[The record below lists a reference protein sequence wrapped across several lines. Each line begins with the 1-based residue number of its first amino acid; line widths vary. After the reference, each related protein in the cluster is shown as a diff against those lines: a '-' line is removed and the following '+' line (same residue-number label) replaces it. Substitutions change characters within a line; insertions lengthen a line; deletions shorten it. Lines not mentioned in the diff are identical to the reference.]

1 MGNTNSSITFKDLKA
16 VDYTFDN
23 VDDDGLINLQTFKR
37 HRCLREVGLPYR
49 KANSRRVVER
59 SKRRESRPYL
69 SLSGGKLAEAK
80 TAFNVNELDSEF
92 LTRAEDNPSL
102 NLTGSDFTS
111 LRFKKEIQYLIKKH
125 FFPEFDLSNTLESS
139 TISKEDINTLVKI
152 LKSQSAQNFERL
164 FNFRP
169 QGIGPGEALL
179 YFIYDKVILGGGS
192 KAGDVTIGKKEYEVK
207 SVLQRQS
214 GELYDFRLGSTVPL
228 VDVIEK
234 LLSMSNSDKDVN
246 SSQIAELKKSMPK
259 EMKKIEDQFAKLA
272 YDFYFSKHDIIFFNN
287 AGKNQGDVIAVKSV
301 KAADIRIDRVTA
313 GTIKPII
320 KI

>member
-1 MGNTNSSITFKDLKA
+1 MGNPSDITFNDRKP

-49 KANSRRVVER
+49 KVNSRRVVER

-69 SLSGGKLAEAK
+69 NLSSKMNEAK
-80 TAFNVNELDSEF
+80 AAFNVDELDSEF
-92 LTRAEDNPSL
+92 MTRAENNPSL
-102 NLTGSDFTS
+102 NLTGSDF
-111 LRFKKEIQYLIKKH
+111 LPKYKKEIQYLIKKH
-125 FFPEFDLSNTLESS
+125 FFSEFDLSNTVDAT
-139 TISKEDINTLVKI
+139 TINKEDVNRLVKL
-152 LKSQSAQNFERL
+152 LKAQNSVNFERL

-179 YFIYDKVILGGGS
+179 YFLYDHVSLGGGS
-192 KAGDVTIGKKEYEVK
+192 KAGDIMIGKKEYEVK
-207 SVLQRQS
+207 SVLQKQN
-214 GELYDFRLGSTVPL
+214 GEVYDFRLGSTVPL
-228 VDVIEK
+228 AELIDK
-234 LLSMSNSDKDVN
+234 LLEMSGNAKDV
-246 SSQIAELKKSMPK
+246 STSQITALKAKFPK

-272 YDFYFSKHDIIFFNN
+272 YDVYFSKHDIIFFNN
-287 AGKNQGDVIAVKSV
+287 AGKNQGDVIAVTAV

>member
-1 MGNTNSSITFKDLKA
+1 MGNTNSSIAFKDLKA

-69 SLSGGKLAEAK
+69 NLTGGKITEGSA
-80 TAFNVNELDSEF
+80 AFNVDELDSEF
-92 LTRAEDNPSL
+92 ITRAENNPGL

-125 FFPEFDLSNTLESS
+125 FFPGFDLSNTLESS
-139 TISKEDINTLVKI
+139 TISKGDINTLVKI
-152 LKSQSAQNFERL
+152 LKSQSAQNFKRF

-179 YFIYDKVILGGGS
+179 YFIYDEVVLGGGS
-192 KAGDVTIGKKEYEVK
+192 KSGDVTIDKKEYEVK

-228 VDVIEK
+228 ADVIEK
-234 LLSMSNSDKDVN
+234 LHSISKSDKDVN
-246 SSQIAELKKSMPK
+246 ASQIAELKKSMPK

-301 KAADIRIDRVTA
+301 KAADIRINRVTA